1 MHRLALSMIVK
12 NESHIILECLN
23 SVYKQIDYWV
33 IVDTGSTDGTQDII
47 QNFFKEKNIPGELI
61 QSDWKGFGPSRTEA
75 LNYVK
80 GKAVYAF
87 MIDAD
92 DYLQGSFVLPDNND
106 IDSYALRLGRE
117 EFSWWRNQIFKVD
130 SDWQYLGILHE
141 YAHCKGKEQPLI
153 MKLEG
158 NYRVVAR
165 TMGARNL
172 NVTPIEKYS
181 KDAETL
187 EEALKTE
194 PDNSRYQFYLGQSYF
209 DSQQW
214 EKAIV
219 AYMRRVE
226 MGGWAEEVYY
236 SLYRIAV
243 AKAMLERPWGE
254 VLEAF
259 LMSFNARP
267 IRAEPLY
274 HIAQVYR
281 TKLNMPATAFLFAKA
296 AAEMPF
302 PANDIL
308 FVPDAVYNFA
318 ALDEVA
324 ATAFYAG
331 HPQIGYNAC
340 QILLKQNKIPKSEI
354 PRIQNNLKQYEQ
366 ILANLQQ
373 QQQQHQQKMEM
384 YSKVEQKEPPK
395 KKKFKERK

>member
-1 MHRLALSMIVK
+1 
-12 NESHIILECLN
+12 
-23 SVYKQIDYWV
+23 
-33 IVDTGSTDGTQDII
+33 
-47 QNFFKEKNIPGELI
+47 
-61 QSDWKGFGPSRTEA
+61 
-75 LNYVK
+75 
-80 GKAVYAF
+80 
-87 MIDAD
+87 
-92 DYLQGSFVLPDNND
+92 
-106 IDSYALRLGRE
+106 
-117 EFSWWRNQIFKVD
+117 
-130 SDWQYLGILHE
+130 
-141 YAHCKGKEQPLI
+141 
-153 MKLEG
+153 
-158 NYRVVAR
+158 
-165 TMGARNL
+165 
-172 NVTPIEKYS
+172 
-181 KDAETL
+181 
-187 EEALKTE
+187 
-194 PDNSRYQFYLGQSYF
+194 
-209 DSQQW
+209 
-214 EKAIV
+214 
-219 AYMRRVE
+219 
-226 MGGWAEEVYY
+226 
-236 SLYRIAV
+236 
-243 AKAMLERPWGE
+243 MLERPWGE